1 MTNRL
6 YFFGRRW
13 AAIMGAGVLLQ
24 AGSCSLDTNALAVNL
39 TTAIIQNVLANL
51 VFGSFNLIPT

>member
-13 AAIMGAGVLLQ
+13 AAIMGAGMLLQ
-24 AGSCSLDTNALAVNL
+24 AGTCTLDTNALAANL
-39 TTAIIQNVLANL
+39 TTSIIQNVLANFI
-51 VFGSFNLIPT
+51 FGAFNLVP